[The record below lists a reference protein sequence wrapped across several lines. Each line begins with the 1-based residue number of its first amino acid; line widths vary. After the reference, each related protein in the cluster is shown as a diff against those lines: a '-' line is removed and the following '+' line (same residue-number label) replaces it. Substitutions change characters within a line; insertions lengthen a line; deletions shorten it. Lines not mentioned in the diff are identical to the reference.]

1 MTKLSAVSPG
11 SSRSNVAPFQ
21 RRVPCSPTFVGVRNA
36 EVATSVRLP
45 GSAELTGPERAL
57 YREILDSGAPEAH
70 TLAAL
75 LCRKLRAAKS
85 PAARAEIHAV
95 FADALAA
102 RGQHASVISALG
114 LNALHAA
121 LDRAGWATLTHAL
134 PSVAVLAAC
143 SQLIRGG
150 SWNQIVAAL
159 PSLAALLPS
168 LRHFA
173 QFDQLVA
180 SLPDAL
186 RDSLAALHAWVE
198 QTDAALVP
206 RLQVAPATA
215 LVVTALLWHLQG
227 TLPRPQAPLQGIAA
241 FIAGLPRHW
250 QRLASANAAGGA
262 LLAPVTLPPVPRQLT
277 FVRSGAAE
285 IAPGPLLPLD
295 AAVPQVVGDAG
306 MTSGAGRPGDTS
318 LMAGAAGIVVSGL
331 ALVWQGLRM
340 MSAGSAEPAV
350 EAAAGPLL
358 PRVEPPP
365 VPPHV
370 KAMIRMLDDIVE
382 VDAMRAGDESSVW
395 HALRAAVRGNR
406 TGSMAP
412 ADWVAL
418 QLWANGVDEEVV
430 AHEPPQ
436 APTSVRSPELLRR
449 RRSAGASPSGQ
460 GLPRAAAP
468 LDVTEQRLLQI
479 ASQELVDAAL
489 ALPPGPTDP
498 EDLIAGNH
506 DQVALNQARVN
517 LRRWMEGLHN
527 AGHAPATTL
536 MTALRWVGTSDVRLQ
551 LVADWLPRLD
561 KRIAAALTQNIKGI
575 TGNTVD
581 PTRIFRNTFA
591 ASSPWPEWARRQR
604 RFNPEKFRGVPPT
617 ARVYSTL
624 LSSNTLVEAAVL
636 APETDPTRTV
646 LQFNG
651 TAQLCL
657 PADLCSSV
665 SLEEFNRANDGLD
678 HMGGFLDQLN
688 DFINGCRRPGPQPER
703 DAYVDA
709 MRKRL
714 AGAGTLLVAMGQM
727 GGAGKWLLD
736 SLLKHPTRFG
746 VGPGPLGRALAM
758 PGQDIQVTTLV
769 ARPPGQG
776 DVPLQGLLLATS
788 APSVERPSG
797 AVLLIAPLRQP
808 VVEEF
813 ASTGEALR
821 QVGRELPQRLHA
833 WVAVDHHA
841 QWGGGNG
848 PLHRG
853 ASVDADLLQELFF
866 HQLSLRRS
874 QLQHAGTGSHA
885 AAQARKDYLALDQR
899 LLTLPAAVPLP
910 MLVAAR
916 ERLDPTLVDLYS
928 PEGEQWL
935 AQAGMLPAIV
945 LRHVDVEGARWLA
958 NLGSRH
964 SLVKGT
970 YPLASRYVAAQ
981 LEAALL
987 TAHGVAIDA
996 EEWSLVLF
1004 SGGTPSTASFS
1015 GFVHDA
1021 AQKLADCPLV
1031 ECALT
1036 RAKGF
1041 PDGAPG
1047 SATLGIYS
1055 DPAATAFDADTELAD
1070 LLPGQLIA
1078 TLRGLDLRSG
1088 YLDALNDFWRQRR
1101 SDVVACVR
1109 SVYMSSAWQQFGEGS
1124 LTPEGLDVA
1133 VAATGYLLPR
1143 QAEDPSFTVRM
1154 SDGAQVSW
1162 VSLYGA
1168 RSTLMRISNAAHPEV
1183 LLYSPGDPV
1192 AFREFADGAQLDAW
1206 LTRVVGDEQG
1216 RSWLNASFDLADL
1229 QDGWFSNG
1237 VGSALETAQ
1246 AELFQGDAASLAIQ
1260 GKDLFDAMVSRLQ
1273 IHTLRDAETLFVS
1286 NWEIWR
1292 DQLQRVLQDVDLAL
1306 GIASLVFPGL
1316 LPVVAVVAVVGGAEA
1331 ALGVEQAIDGRTQAV
1346 RRQGAVNAGFGLFGV
1361 ALSAP
1366 FAVAGTAARDAA
1378 DGLRATGPVQAVA
1391 EAGAADPLH
1400 ALSARYAQPASL
1412 VVEGAR
1418 PADNGVYHYLG
1429 RHYIRQAGTTYEVV
1443 LDKANRTWRLKNPS
1457 PANLYQDPVRLN
1469 PDGLWEPHSD
1479 VGLRGGAP
1487 NSGADMRNLEVNYRR
1502 ALQAEQSPQG
1512 ASLLS
1517 SARADFDWGRMHPG
1531 RVIVPDT
1538 ARASVTLQEMKELF
1552 VSGRLEQ
1559 VQRGALSTVIAW
1571 AERSERL
1578 ESVVRMEEEVREAVH
1593 FNGGHLYT
1601 VSQSLLDSRSG
1612 RSMGWCTGL
1621 SRIMAVAIA
1630 QHEELAL
1637 VANLREAMRLPE
1649 QGMGAEFLSHVRDAQ
1664 GVALLPGAV
1673 SAQTR
1678 IGFDELGR
1686 FLSGLKQEGVFIL
1699 TGSQHSMVLA
1709 KQSAGDGK
1717 WLHLLYDP
1725 NLGLMQFRNVNKFG
1739 RWMRQL
1745 FSSRYFSNLQRA
1757 SSGQSGETLAEMYG
1771 ATRPGALGEP
1781 TLFMIRQVDTAKF
1794 LQQARQRG
1802 WTRLLEQVPA

>member
-1 MTKLSAVSPG
+1 M
-11 SSRSNVAPFQ
+11 
-21 RRVPCSPTFVGVRNA
+21 RN
-36 EVATSVRLP
+36 EGTSLRLP
-45 GSAELTGPERAL
+45 ESEGLIGPEQDTYRA
-57 YREILDSGAPEAH
+57 ILASGAPEAQE
-70 TLAAL
+70 LAAL
-75 LCRKLRAAKS
+75 MRRKLLEAKRHPERAG
-85 PAARAEIHAV
+85 IHAA

-102 RGQHASVISALG
+102 REQHASVMTALG
-114 LNALHAA
+114 LNTLHAA
-121 LDRAGWATLTHAL
+121 LDRAGWATLTQAL

-150 SWNQIVAAL
+150 SWNQVAAAL

-168 LRHFA
+168 LRHYA

-180 SLPDAL
+180 ALPTAL
-186 RDSLAALHAWVE
+186 RESLAALHDWVD

-215 LVVTALLWHLQG
+215 LAVTALLWHLQR
-227 TLPRPQAPLQGIAA
+227 TLPRPQAPLQGVAGFIAA
-241 FIAGLPRHW
+241 LPRHW

-277 FVRSGAAE
+277 FVRSGAAD
-285 IAPGPLLPLD
+285 IAPGPPLPLD
-295 AAVPQVVGDAG
+295 AAVPQGAGGAG

-331 ALVWQGLRM
+331 ALIRQGLRM
-340 MSAGSAEPAV
+340 MTAGSAEPAV
-350 EAAAGPLL
+350 EPAAGPLL
-358 PRVEPPP
+358 PSVDAPF

-370 KAMIRMLDDIVE
+370 EAMIRMLGDVVDVE
-382 VDAMRAGDESSVW
+382 AMRVGDGSSVW
-395 HALRAAVRGNR
+395 HALSAAVRGNR

-430 AHEPPQ
+430 AHEPPL
-436 APTSVRSPELLRR
+436 APVSVRTPELSRR
-449 RRSAGASPSGQ
+449 RRATGVEPPGQ
-460 GLPRAAAP
+460 VLQRGEAP
-468 LDVTEQRLLQI
+468 LDTAQQRALQI

-506 DQVALNQARVN
+506 DRVALDQARIH
-517 LRRWMEGLHN
+517 LRQWMTRLHSS
-527 AGHAPATTL
+527 GHAPATTL

-551 LVADWLPRLD
+551 VVADWLPHLD
-561 KRIAAALTQNIKGI
+561 ERIAAALTQNIKAI

-581 PTRIFRNTFA
+581 PTTIFRNTFA
-591 ASSPWPEWARRQR
+591 TSSAWPEWEARQR
-604 RFNPEKFRGVPPT
+604 RVDPGQFQRYRRFPP
-617 ARVYSTL
+617 AALVYSNL

-636 APETDPTRTV
+636 APETDATRTV

-657 PADLCSSV
+657 PADRCSAV
-665 SLEEFNRANDGLD
+665 TLEQFNRANDGLD
-678 HMGGFLDQLN
+678 HIGGFLDRLN
-688 DFINGCRRPGPQPER
+688 DFIDGSRRPGPQPER

-709 MRKRL
+709 MRQRL

-758 PGQDIQVTTLV
+758 PGQDIQVTLLV

-776 DVPLQGLLLATS
+776 DVPLQGLLLAST
-788 APSVERPSG
+788 APSAERPSG
-797 AVLLIAPLRQP
+797 AVLVIAPLRQP
-808 VVEEF
+808 LVEEF
-813 ASTGEALR
+813 ASVDEALR
-821 QVGRELPQRLHA
+821 QVGQELPQRLHA
-833 WVAVDHHA
+833 WVAVEHHA
-841 QWGGGNG
+841 QWRAGNG

-866 HQLSLRRS
+866 QQMSLRRS
-874 QLQHAGTGSHA
+874 QLQHAGTGPHA

-916 ERLDPTLVDLYS
+916 ERLDPSLLDLYS
-928 PEGEQWL
+928 AEGERWL
-935 AQAGMLPAIV
+935 AQAGMLPAVV
-945 LRHVDVEGARWLA
+945 LRHVDVEGARWVA
-958 NLGSRH
+958 SLGTRH
-964 SLVKGT
+964 SLVKGA

-1021 AQKLADCPLV
+1021 AQKVAACPLV

-1036 RAKGF
+1036 RANGF
-1041 PDGAPG
+1041 PDGEPG
-1047 SATLGIYS
+1047 SAALGIYS
-1055 DPAATAFDADTELAD
+1055 DATATAFDADTELAD

-1088 YLDALNDFWRQRR
+1088 YLDALNDFWRQHR

-1109 SVYMSSAWQQFGEGS
+1109 GVYMSSAWQQFGEGS
-1124 LTPEGLDVA
+1124 LTAQGLDVA

-1183 LLYSPGDPV
+1183 LLYSPGDQV

-1316 LPVVAVVAVVGGAEA
+1316 LPVVAVVAGAET
-1331 ALGVEQAIDGRTQAV
+1331 ALGVEQAIDGRTRAV
-1346 RRQGAVNAGFGLFGV
+1346 RRQGAVNAAFGLFGV
-1361 ALSAP
+1361 ALTAP
-1366 FAVAGTAARDAA
+1366 FALAGTAARDAA
-1378 DGLRATGPVQAVA
+1378 GGLRASAPVQALA

-1443 LDKANRTWRLKNPS
+1443 MDKANRTWRLKNPS

-1469 PDGLWEPHSD
+1469 ADGLWEPHSD

-1487 NSGADMRNLEVNYRR
+1487 NSAAGMRDVEANYRR
-1502 ALQAEQSPQG
+1502 ALRREQSQHSAAPW
-1512 ASLLS
+1512 S
-1517 SARADFDWGRMHPG
+1517 SPSADFRWGVLNPD
-1531 RVIVPDT
+1531 RVIIQDT

-1578 ESVVRMEEEVREAVH
+1578 ESVVRMEEEVREAVN

-1621 SRIMAVAIA
+1621 SRIMAVAIS

-1637 VANLREAMRLPE
+1637 VANLRQAMRLPE
-1649 QGMGAEFLSHVRDAQ
+1649 QGVGAEFLSYVRDAQ

-1673 SAQTR
+1673 SAQAR

-1686 FLSGLKQEGVFIL
+1686 FLSGLKQEGVFII

-1709 KQSAGDGK
+1709 KQSAGAGK

-1771 ATRPGALGEP
+1771 ATRPGALGDP